1 MSIFFL
7 QFVILVKNLLV
18 FSRQQFFKELPIFF
32 SYLINKFSHSLS
44 LAIVFLFL
52 CLFFFPQVVT
62 HFKNSL
68 VHLTQSNS
76 FSHCLYFLIKSLS
89 QSHNCLF
96 KNAIGPYFS
105 LFHTLNIFH
114 QLSNLLFSRDM
125 SKSPKIFSE
134 TRFLSRKLLPAS
146 NLFSSPALNDSSD
159 PSEED
164 QMETFDDFK
173 STPLKCYVT

>member
-7 QFVILVKNLLV
+7 QLVILVKNLLV

-44 LAIVFLFL
+44 LPIVFLFL
-52 CLFFFPQVVT
+52 CLFFFLQVVT

-76 FSHCLYFLIKSLS
+76 FSHCLYFLIKYLS

-105 LFHTLNIFH
+105 LTSISLFKSVLIFSFPHNTLNIFH
-114 QLSNLLFSRDM
+114 QLSNLLFFARHHD
-125 SKSPKIFSE
+125 
-134 TRFLSRKLLPAS
+134 
-146 NLFSSPALNDSSD
+146 
-159 PSEED
+159 
-164 QMETFDDFK
+164 
-173 STPLKCYVT
+173 